1 MLNGTINVLQDG
13 LSKPRKIVIT
23 THQKPDGDAMGSSLG
38 LYNYLIEK
46 KHQVKVITP
55 TDYPSFLHWLP
66 GNDQV
71 ISAENKKQIAE
82 KTIAEADIIF
92 CLDFNALS
100 RIIPIDG
107 FVGESLAYKVLID
120 HHLEPDDF
128 PDLMF
133 WNTKA
138 SSTCELVFDFIHLL
152 EDNPLISIDTATCL
166 YTGLLTDT
174 GNFSNGATTAK
185 AMRLGAD
192 LIEKG
197 ASFLDIQEQL
207 HSNNLE
213 SKLRFLGNSLLNR
226 MVVMPELDFAYI
238 SVNKEDA
245 RKFNLQSG
253 DTEGLVNFPLNIKG
267 IKIALLLKEDT
278 NIIKLSFRSKG
289 DVNVNEFARSHFNG
303 GGHKNAAGGRSNEN
317 LAKTIQRI
325 IDLLKLEKAKKKH

>member
-1 MLNGTINVLQDG
+1 MLNGTIEVLKDG

-38 LYNYLIEK
+38 LYNYLVEK
-46 KHQVKVITP
+46 KHQVTVVTP
-55 TDYPSFLHWLP
+55 TDYPSFLNWLP
-66 GNDQV
+66 GNDLV
-71 ISAENKKQIAE
+71 ISAEQKKVAAE
-82 KTIAEADIIF
+82 KAIAEADIIF

-100 RIIPIDG
+100 RIVPIDSY
-107 FVGESLAYKVLID
+107 VADSLAYRVLID
-120 HHLEPDDF
+120 HHMEPDDF

-138 SSTCELVFDFIHLL
+138 SSTCELIFDFVHLL

-174 GNFSNGATTAK
+174 GNFSNGATTPK

-197 ASFLDIQEQL
+197 ASFIDIQEKL
-207 HSNNLE
+207 HNNNLE
-213 SKLRFLGNSLLNR
+213 NKLRFLGNSLLNK
-226 MVVMPELDFAYI
+226 MVIIPEIEFGYI
-238 SVNKEDA
+238 YVNKEDS

-253 DTEGLVNFPLNIKG
+253 DTEGLVNFPLSVKG
-267 IKIALLLKEDT
+267 VRIAALIKEDMSM
-278 NIIKLSFRSKG
+278 IKLSFRSKG
-289 DVNVNEFARSHFNG
+289 EINVNEFARQHFNG

-317 LAKTIQRI
+317 LDKTIHRI
-325 IDLLKLEKAKKKH
+325 IDLLKLEKAKKKY